1 MPDSKPISELITA
14 EQTTANDLFETAI
27 PNAMT
32 ETGYVSRKVTLDTI
46 ANFLLNT
53 LLFPSLHTT
62 VKNIIGAI
70 NELAQGS
77 GQSLDALNDV
87 DIDAQTLTDGQGI
100 VYDATAQKWKNG
112 SVGGGGS
119 HTYSTTE
126 QVVGTWIDGST
137 VYEKTVEIS
146 NLHTGAG
153 STDYLVAQ
161 EELNVVDISGIYSA
175 SNYYR
180 NFNAIQITQGGTFDH
195 NYEVAVQ
202 ILITNGST
210 YVRVSTVSNQDII
223 NGYVTV
229 QYTKSSTPST

>member
-1 MPDSKPISELITA
+1 MPDAKEISALTTA
-14 EQTTANDLFETAI
+14 ESTSASDLFETAL

-32 ETGYVSRKVTLDTI
+32 ETGYISRKVTLGTI

-53 LLFPSLHTT
+53 LQFQALNTT

-137 VYEKTVEIS
+137 LYEKTVAIS
-146 NLHTGAG
+146 NIHTGKG
-153 STDYLVAQ
+153 STDFLVGA
-161 EELNVVDISGIYSA
+161 NVEIVDISGCYKFGTGGRNWSSIVIDQYG
-175 SNYYR
+175 NYGNEY
-180 NFNAIQITQGGTFDH
+180 
-195 NYEVAVQ
+195 AVYAGFVYD
-202 ILITNGST
+202 NGS
-210 YVRVSTVSNQDII
+210 
-223 NGYVTV
+223 GYIRIATNTDRSALVGYAIV
-229 QYTKSSTPST
+229 HYTKSSS